1 MTAVSSYAFVNSMGI
16 NTHLSYGEY
25 SNFSLVF
32 SRLQSLG
39 IRHIRD
45 GANLG
50 TNVCNEMRQLAA
62 AGIRTDSIT
71 APNESSSVL
80 TDWATCLGSALE
92 SYEGPNEYDR
102 SGDGNWV
109 QTLRNYQQNVLW
121 PMRSAS
127 IPVIVGPTVTSGD
140 AWTALGDLS
149 NYLDY
154 GNVHD
159 YFASFNPG
167 TPGWGNSD
175 SCGRYG
181 AMTWNMCLA
190 QRTSGNKPIMSTENG
205 WDEAQVS
212 SPAVKA
218 RYILRDYLEHWNA
231 GVKRMYLYA
240 MLDDG
245 GQHYGILDGSLNPR
259 PAYTMLQNF
268 IAHIRDSSSSPAPLS
283 LVINGNVH
291 HLLMGRRDG
300 SYQLALWVEAQEW
313 DLNTQAVQNAPPVNV
328 SLRFGRTPSSVTATT
343 YNDAGNPGT
352 QTLNPAN
359 ATLSVDGHVTVV
371 DIK

>member
-1 MTAVSSYAFVNSMGI
+1 VSSDAFVDSIGI

-45 GANLG
+45 GADLG
-50 TNVCNEMRQLAA
+50 TNVCDKMKQLAA

-71 APNESSSVL
+71 NPSESSSVL
-80 TDWATCLGSALE
+80 TNWANCLGSALE
-92 SYEGPNEYDR
+92 SYEGPNEYDL
-102 SGDGNWV
+102 SGDSNWV
-109 QTLRNYQQNVLW
+109 QTLRDYQQNVLW

-127 IPVIVGPTVTSGD
+127 IPVILGPTVTSQN

-167 TPGWGNSD
+167 TPGWGDWD

-190 QRTSGNKPIMSTENG
+190 QRTSGNKPIVSTENG
-205 WDEAQVS
+205 WDEALVS
-212 SPAVKA
+212 AAPAVKA
-218 RYILRDYLEHWNA
+218 RYIVRDYLEHWNA
-231 GVKRMYLYA
+231 GIKHMYLYN

-245 GQHYGILDGSLNPR
+245 GQKYGILDAGLNPR
-259 PAYTMLQNF
+259 IAYAMLGQF
-268 IAHIRDSSSSPAPLS
+268 VAHLSDPGTTFNPAPLP
-283 LVINGNVH
+283 LTINGDVH

-313 DLNTQAVQNAPPVNV
+313 DLNTGTVNNAPPVSV
-328 SLRFGRTPSSVTATT
+328 SLQFGQAPSSVAATT
-343 YNDAGNPGT
+343 YHDSGNPVT
-352 QTLNPAN
+352 TTLDPAN
-359 ATLSVDGHVTVV
+359 AALSVDGHVTVV